1 MMRKTYEKPVIMFEN
16 FAVNAHI
23 AGDCEKIV
31 GNPSKGS
38 CAVSGTGGINVF
50 TSEIGACVFTPTD
63 IGNNHND
70 MYDGACY
77 HLPDP
82 YNSLFNS

>member
-1 MMRKTYEKPVIMFEN
+1 MRKTYEKPVIMFEN
-16 FAVNAHI
+16 FAVNTHI

-38 CAVSGTGGINVF
+38 CAVSGTGGIDVF
-50 TSEIGACVFTPTD
+50 HNDIQGCVFTPTTLGED
-63 IGNNHND
+63 NND
-70 MYDGACY
+70 MLDGACY